1 MGSTIFSLQQWS
13 FDMTDTPTILI
24 YATYRIQP
32 SDVEAFRDVA
42 SRMASAARL
51 RDDCVFLDVTEE
63 VGAAG
68 TFRLI
73 EAWQDQAA
81 LNAHLSTPD
90 FQAIFDE
97 AGKLGIIDRQAD
109 AYSISGRAALD
120 MPS

>member
-1 MGSTIFSLQQWS
+1 
-13 FDMTDTPTILI
+13 MTDTPTILI

-51 RDDCVFLDVTEE
+51 RDGCVFLDVTEE
-63 VGAAG
+63 GGAIG

-73 EAWQDQAA
+73 EAWRDQAA
-81 LNAHLSTPD
+81 LSAHLSTPE
-90 FQAIFDE
+90 FQSVFEE
-97 AGKLGIIDRQAD
+97 AGNLGIIERQAD
-109 AYSISGRAALD
+109 VYSISGRAALD

>member
-1 MGSTIFSLQQWS
+1 
-13 FDMTDTPTILI
+13 MTDTPTLLI
-24 YATYRIQP
+24 YATYRIEP
-32 SDVEAFRDVA
+32 NDVEAFKA
-42 SRMASAARL
+42 IALRMASAARL
-51 RDDCVFLDVTEE
+51 RDGCVFLDVTEE

-73 EAWQDQAA
+73 EAWRDQVA

-90 FQAIFDE
+90 FQAVFEE
-97 AGKLGIIDRQAD
+97 AGKLGILERQAD

>member
-1 MGSTIFSLQQWS
+1 
-13 FDMTDTPTILI
+13 MTDTPTILI

-32 SDVEAFRDVA
+32 NDVEAFRDVA
-42 SRMASAARL
+42 TRMANAARP
-51 RDDCVFLDVTEE
+51 RDGCVFLDVTEE

-73 EAWQDQAA
+73 EAWRDQAA
-81 LNAHLSTPD
+81 LNAHISTPD
-90 FQAIFDE
+90 FQSLFEE

>member
-1 MGSTIFSLQQWS
+1 
-13 FDMTDTPTILI
+13 MTDTPTLLI
-24 YATYRIQP
+24 YATYRIEP
-32 SDVEAFRDVA
+32 NDVEAFKA
-42 SRMASAARL
+42 IALRMASAARL
-51 RDDCVFLDVTEE
+51 RDGCVFLDVTEE

-73 EAWQDQAA
+73 EAWRDQVA

-90 FQAIFDE
+90 FQAVFEE
-97 AGKLGIIDRQAD
+97 AGKLGILDRQAD

>member
-1 MGSTIFSLQQWS
+1 
-13 FDMTDTPTILI
+13 MTHTPTLLI

-32 SDVEAFRDVA
+32 SDVEAFRDIA

-51 RDDCVFLDVTEE
+51 RDGCVFLDVAEE

-73 EAWQDQAA
+73 EAWRDQAA

-90 FQAIFDE
+90 FQAVFEE
-97 AGKLGIIDRQAD
+97 AGKLGMIDLHAD
-109 AYSISGRAALD
+109 TYSISGRVALD
-120 MPS
+120 VPS

>member
-1 MGSTIFSLQQWS
+1 
-13 FDMTDTPTILI
+13 MTNTPTILI

-32 SDVEAFRDVA
+32 NDVEAFRDVA

-51 RDDCVFLDVTEE
+51 RDGCVFLDVTEE
-63 VGAAG
+63 VGAAS

-73 EAWQDQAA
+73 EAWRDQAA

-90 FQAIFDE
+90 FKLVLEE

-109 AYSISGRAALD
+109 AYSVSGRTALD

>member
-1 MGSTIFSLQQWS
+1 
-13 FDMTDTPTILI
+13 MTDTPTILI
-24 YATYRIQP
+24 YATYRIQL
-32 SDVEAFRDVA
+32 SDVEAFRDIA
-42 SRMASAARL
+42 SRMASAAKL
-51 RDDCVFLDVTEE
+51 RDGCVFLDVTEE

-73 EAWQDQAA
+73 EAWRDQAA

-90 FQAIFDE
+90 FQAVFEE